1 MRITS
6 ASDGASRATIV
17 GPREKCSHGH
27 AMTEENTYTRY
38 RRRGRKGNY
47 WERECRKCKAISAIE
62 SARRRRVSEN
72 RQKRPCLLCGKSCLG
87 RPRHGTPDG
96 LCGQCR
102 ATSHNRKDT
111 PNG

>member
-1 MRITS
+1 MRVTS
-6 ASDGASRATIV
+6 DSDGASRAATV

-27 AMTEENTYTRY
+27 AMTEENTYMRY

-47 WERECRKCKAISAIE
+47 WERECRKCKAIAARDL
-62 SARRRRVSEN
+62 ARRHRISEN
-72 RQKRPCLLCGKSCLG
+72 RQKRPCRLCGNPCLG

-102 ATSHNRKDT
+102 AKTHTTKEDAQ
-111 PNG
+111 